1 MSKYPKEIKTI
12 KTTHEFQFKEKGSQF
27 IGFAAPCR
35 TEDEALEI
43 LESKKKQF
51 YDATHNC
58 YAFKVLPDYF
68 KYSDDGEPNGT
79 AGIRILNAI
88 QHFDLSN
95 IIVISTRYY
104 GGTKLGVGP
113 LGKAYYNSAF
123 GVLNEMKIIRKVNF
137 SLYELHYDFE
147 FTKSAHH
154 FLNTYDCKIK
164 DNSFDQ
170 RPIISFLIKPDN
182 TVHFKNDIQN
192 ASSDRALVKKIKD
205 NQYLEIP

>member
-1 MSKYPKEIKTI
+1 MSTYPNEIKTI
-12 KTTHEFQFKEKGSQF
+12 KAAHEFQFKEKGSQF
-27 IGFAAPCR
+27 IGFASPC
-35 TEDEALEI
+35 ENEEEALGI
-43 LESKKKQF
+43 LEDRKKKF

-58 YAFKVLPDYF
+58 YAFKVMPEHF

-88 QHFDLSN
+88 QHFDLIN
-95 IIVISTRYY
+95 LIVVATRYY

-123 GVLNEMKIIRKVNF
+123 GVLSEMKIIKKVNF

-154 FLNTYDCKIK
+154 FLSTYECVIK

-182 TVHFKNDIQN
+182 TVDFKTDIKN
-192 ASSDRALVKKIKD
+192 ASRNRALVKKIKE
-205 NQYLEIP
+205 NHYLEKA